1 MLKNFT
7 LGQYISGNS
16 FLHRVN
22 PKVKLVFSFIYV
34 FLLFFVNSFFSLGF
48 CLIGIVSIYFFCK
61 FSFRL
66 ICSNLKLILVFLA
79 IAAVFNM
86 FFINSGDVIFKFFLF
101 KITTNAVCLTIKL
114 VLRIFLLIAGSSLL
128 TYTTLP
134 LDLTLA
140 IEELLKP
147 LAKFRLPVSEIA
159 IMMSIALR
167 FVPLLISEAETIIVA
182 QRSRGMNLF
191 NQRGLIKKVKS
202 FSVFIVP
209 LLVLAFKSANEL
221 AVSMEARCF
230 KVGQKRTR
238 YKSLKFQTFDL
249 IFSIGCAFFL
259 FLVGSLNICFKA

>member
-1 MLKNFT
+1 MIKNFT

-34 FLLFFVNSFFSLGF
+34 FLLFFVNSFVSFGF
-48 CLIGIVSIYFFCK
+48 CLVFVGLIYVFCG
-61 FSFRL
+61 FPFRL
-66 ICSNLKLILVFLA
+66 IWSNLKLIFVFLVVA
-79 IAAVFNM
+79 TVFNL
-86 FFINSGDVIFKFFLF
+86 FFVNTGDIIFKFFCF
-101 KITTNAVCLTIKL
+101 KLTTDAVFLTAKL

-134 LDLTLA
+134 FDLTLA
-140 IEELLKP
+140 IEELLRP
-147 LAKFRLPVSEIA
+147 FSKFRLPVGEIA

-167 FVPLLISEAETIIVA
+167 FVPLLINEAETIIVA

-191 NQRGLIKKVKS
+191 SQRGLMKKARA
-202 FSVFIVP
+202 FSAFIVP

-230 KVGQKRTR
+230 KVGERRTR
-238 YKSLKFQTFDL
+238 YKTLQFKAFDL
-249 IFSIGCAFFL
+249 FFSVCCFSFLLLVCLLNIFSK
-259 FLVGSLNICFKA
+259 V